1 MLNNDNFDHLTSD
14 CGLMDK
20 AAEDIALSIEN
31 NNIDKLAIY
40 MCRALMGCAN
50 PNLLYCPNCTD
61 ETKPCGFGRDL
72 ARALSKQGVI
82 SPEHLKLI
90 SKGWKRHLLTDFVF
104 DLQEKYETV
113 LLDGEPYI
121 SLSDIKQLRKEYLDG
136 SSSN

>member
-1 MLNNDNFDHLTSD
+1 
-14 CGLMDK
+14 MDK
-20 AAEDIALSIEN
+20 VAEDIAVSIEN
-31 NNIDKLAIY
+31 DNINKLAIY

-50 PNLLYCPNCTD
+50 PNLLYCPNCND
-61 ETKPCGFGRDL
+61 QTKPCGFGRDL
-72 ARALSKQGVI
+72 ARALSKQGVV
-82 SPEHLKLI
+82 SSEHIKLI

-121 SLSDIKQLRKEYLDG
+121 SLSDIKQLRKEYLDE